1 MKPPLFF
8 ALPGNES
15 LGAVLAGRLSAELG
29 ELTVRRFP
37 DGESY
42 VRLES
47 DIKGRSAVFLCTLDR
62 PDEKFLP
69 LLFAAETARDL
80 GAARVGL
87 IAPYLAYMRQ
97 DARFQ
102 PGEGITS
109 TYFAKTLS
117 RHFDW
122 LLTVDP
128 HLHRR
133 DSLSEIYEIPA
144 KALHAAPVLSAWIGK
159 NVKNPL
165 VIGPDEESRQ
175 WAQAVAGGNGAPAIV
190 LEKKRL
196 GDRKV
201 EVSAPEAGRYKGRT
215 AVLVDDIIST
225 GQTMVAAVKHL
236 AAEGFSSP
244 ICLGVHGVFTENA
257 CEDLLA
263 AGAGAVVTANTIP
276 HPSNQIDVSGIIA
289 EGCREFLGG

>member
-8 ALPGNES
+8 SLPGNES
-15 LGAVLAGRLSAELG
+15 LGAAIAARLSAELG
-29 ELTVRRFP
+29 KLTARRFP

-47 DIKGRSAVFLCTLDR
+47 DPKGRSVIFLCTLDR

-80 GAARVGL
+80 GAARLGL
-87 IAPYLAYMRQ
+87 IAPYLSYMRQ

-109 TYFAKTLS
+109 TYFAKAVS
-117 RHFDW
+117 RSFDW

-133 DSLSEIYEIPA
+133 ESLSEIYEIPA
-144 KALHAAPVLSAWIGK
+144 RAVHAAPALSVWIGK

-236 AAEGFSSP
+236 IAEGFPSP
-244 ICLGVHGVFTENA
+244 LCLGVHGVFA
-257 CEDLLA
+257 QKAYEDLLT
-263 AGAGAVVTANTIP
+263 AGAGAVVTANTII
-276 HPSNQIDVSGIIA
+276 HPSNQIDVSELLA
-289 EGCREFLGG
+289 KACEEFVGG